1 MVVVVVVVVVE
12 MPSLSLASLSFEQI
26 SEIEKSVKYENIFY
40 YLVNVLFFNYLTR
53 NWCNNLIPL
62 FLINSFTVSFSFR
75 LWLLS
80 KALQSIFT
88 NNMPTHIVIL
98 IMTYAKILFYLD
110 FHQTHQSSHSVHH
123 KSKLL
128 GHIGHRCN
136 GTDFLHKLG

>member
-40 YLVNVLFFNYLTR
+40 YLVNVLFFNYPTR
-53 NWCNNLIPL
+53 NWCNNSIPL
-62 FLINSFTVSFSFR
+62 FLNNSFTVSFSFR

-88 NNMPTHIVIL
+88 NNMPTHSDINNDLCKNTIL
-98 IMTYAKILFYLD
+98 P
-110 FHQTHQSSHSVHH
+110 
-123 KSKLL
+123 
-128 GHIGHRCN
+128 
-136 GTDFLHKLG
+136 